1 MSSREVISF
10 AGGVILVGAGADL
23 VITGFVVVATF
34 LFGNQGNEEATL
46 FVLVAVT
53 GGVTVGVGVFT
64 VCTGAGALGILL
76 TTGAVVD
83 LSHFLVAELNDNAI
97 YLLKINYYNCFT
109 YTKPP
114 HPPHH
119 HLVVTHPAHQVTVAV
134 AHKANPALHATQAQA
149 VVLPAHQAQ
158 YPHPP
163 HHH

>member
-97 YLLKINYYNCFT
+97 YILKINFYACAVHIT
-109 YTKPP
+109 SRSSQAP
-114 HPPHH
+114 
-119 HLVVTHPAHQVTVAV
+119 HLVQDNVIFVASTVAE
-134 AHKANPALHATQAQA
+134 A
-149 VVLPAHQAQ
+149 VHQAQ
-158 YPHPP
+158 DQFVYSKQRVELILYS
-163 HHH
+163 

>member
-64 VCTGAGALGILL
+64 VCTGAVAFGILL

-97 YLLKINYYNCFT
+97 YVLKINYNT
-109 YTKPP
+109 
-114 HPPHH
+114 
-119 HLVVTHPAHQVTVAV
+119 TVAV
-134 AHKANPALHATQAQA
+134 NNFGFTKHFT
-149 VVLPAHQAQ
+149 
-158 YPHPP
+158 
-163 HHH
+163 

>member
-1 MSSREVISF
+1 LSSREVISF

-64 VCTGAGALGILL
+64 VCTGAVAFGILL

-97 YLLKINYYNCFT
+97 SLIRDKFLSVNEESICYFI
-109 YTKPP
+109 
-114 HPPHH
+114 
-119 HLVVTHPAHQVTVAV
+119 
-134 AHKANPALHATQAQA
+134 
-149 VVLPAHQAQ
+149 
-158 YPHPP
+158 
-163 HHH
+163 

>member
-34 LFGNQGNEEATL
+34 LFGNQGNEDGTL

-64 VCTGAGALGILL
+64 VCTGAVAFGILL

-97 YLLKINYYNCFT
+97 YVLKINYNT
-109 YTKPP
+109 
-114 HPPHH
+114 
-119 HLVVTHPAHQVTVAV
+119 TVAV
-134 AHKANPALHATQAQA
+134 NNFGFTKHFT
-149 VVLPAHQAQ
+149 
-158 YPHPP
+158 
-163 HHH
+163 